1 MSATKT
7 DEKSKTEN
15 LKKEKDKTE
24 KDKKEKEDATKAE
37 KKKQPTKVQLEKWTS
52 SINSLLVDPNG
63 VAAFRNFLVELEAN
77 GEEGEYTKYID
88 FYVRCEKYKVKF
100 KELEDEAKEI
110 FEEFLADAAHQLIL
124 LQIGADKEVATGGKS
139 VEIGDK
145 LEDEGLEGVTL
156 FDEPML
162 KVKQKLADKLYGNF
176 CIDLKNK
183 LKL

>member
-37 KKKQPTKVQLEKWTS
+37 KNKQPTKVQLEKWTS

-110 FEEFLADAAHQLIL
+110 FEEFLA
-124 LQIGADKEVATGGKS
+124 IGADKEVATGGKS

-145 LEDEGLEGVTL
+145 LEDEGLEGVTI